1 MSIEE
6 RKQREREERVRVIL
20 EAAKGLFARQ
30 GFQETS
36 MSDIAAACEL
46 GKATLYY
53 YFPTKEELYGEILMS
68 HTARYY
74 RLLVESIAN
83 VDQPNELVHR
93 LIHEFVHL
101 AYQDPDFFRLL
112 FPIGKSAPELQNR
125 NQAYI
130 REEQQFRQPLEDR
143 MQTVLSQAGITMPAA
158 TLSNLIWSYLSGLAL
173 KIVQGLGKQELAG
186 EVDTFLQMVD
196 QTIGINKGTS

>member
-1 MSIEE
+1 
-6 RKQREREERVRVIL
+6 
-20 EAAKGLFARQ
+20 
-30 GFQETS
+30 
-36 MSDIAAACEL
+36 
-46 GKATLYY
+46 
-53 YFPTKEELYGEILMS
+53 MS